1 MKLNLKTALK
11 MIEAAEAKAEEIE
24 VPMVITVLDG
34 GGNLIAQHR
43 MDDAIFASVDI
54 SLNKA
59 YTSVSTKM
67 PSHVIGE
74 ASQVD
79 QPLFG
84 INTTNNGRLVIFG
97 GGFPVNDNKGNVI
110 GAIGVSGGE
119 VEDDMSCAE
128 AGLEVLE

>member
-1 MKLNLKTALK
+1 MELNLDTALK
-11 MIEAAEAKAEEIE
+11 IIKASKRKAEELE
-24 VPMVITVLDG
+24 VSMVIAVLDE

-43 MDDAIFASVDI
+43 MDNAIFASVDI

-59 YTSVSTKM
+59 YTSVATKM
-67 PSHVIGE
+67 PTHVLGE

-97 GGFPVNDNKGNVI
+97 GGYPITNKDGMVI
-110 GAIGVSGGE
+110 GAIGVSGGD
-119 VEDDMSCAE
+119 VEEDMSCAK
-128 AGLEVLE
+128 AGLEFLE

>member
-24 VPMVITVLDG
+24 VPMVITVLDE

-59 YTSVSTKM
+59 YSAVSTKM
-67 PSHVIGE
+67 PTHVLGE
-74 ASQVD
+74 ASQVG

-97 GGFPVNDNKGNVI
+97 GGFPINDNDDNII
-110 GAIGVSGGE
+110 GAIGVSGGA
-119 VEDDMSCAE
+119 VEDDMSCAK
-128 AGLEVLE
+128 AGLEAFE